1 MSTMRDNVCVAQ
13 ALLDQP
19 HNTRQMNECR
29 EMGDRGRKDLAA
41 ESEIRADSRLVFLM
55 LPHPENSFPN
65 RIDTNTAEILRKK
78 RDAG

>member
-1 MSTMRDNVCVAQ
+1 MVVCQSICRPKYMMCLGVAQ

-41 ESEIRADSRLVFLM
+41 ESEIREV
-55 LPHPENSFPN
+55 
-65 RIDTNTAEILRKK
+65 
-78 RDAG
+78 